1 MRNGFAVAAEWD
13 AQKEVIERSRMH
25 LVITSFYEMN
35 MN

>member
-1 MRNGFAVAAEWD
+1 MRIDFAVAAEWD

-25 LVITSFYEMN
+25 LVITRISELN